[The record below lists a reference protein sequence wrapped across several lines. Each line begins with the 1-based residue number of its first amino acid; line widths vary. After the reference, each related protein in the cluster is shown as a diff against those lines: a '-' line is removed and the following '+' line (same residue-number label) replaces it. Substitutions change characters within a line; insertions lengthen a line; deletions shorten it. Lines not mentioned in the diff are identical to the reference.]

1 MIHENAR
8 SELEDST
15 RKDLAIL
22 GRRCSS
28 TTTGTRAS
36 TTWWKKR
43 GSTRLEGVS
52 GEFCE
57 VFVCVYR
64 HVCLRENACF
74 SRVTWPLR
82 LAHKGQKR
90 WRPKAIV
97 VVTLA
102 SGLAATAYAKESS
115 MEGSLWHGTP

>member
-15 RKDLAIL
+15 RKDLVYHNGHESVDHVVEEASLDTTRRSLRRIL
-22 GRRCSS
+22 RSLCVRLQARVS
-28 TTTGTRAS
+28 A
-36 TTWWKKR
+36 WKCVFLACHVALKA
-43 GSTRLEGVS
+43 GSQGAE
-52 GEFCE
+52 
-57 VFVCVYR
+57 
-64 HVCLRENACF
+64 A
-74 SRVTWPLR
+74 
-82 LAHKGQKR
+82 

-97 VVTLA
+97 VVALA

>member
-8 SELEDST
+8 PELENST

-28 TTTGTRAS
+28 TTAGTRAS

-43 GSTRLEGVS
+43 VSIRLEGVS

-90 WRPKAIV
+90 GDRKP
-97 VVTLA
+97 L
-102 SGLAATAYAKESS
+102 LSS
-115 MEGSLWHGTP
+115 R